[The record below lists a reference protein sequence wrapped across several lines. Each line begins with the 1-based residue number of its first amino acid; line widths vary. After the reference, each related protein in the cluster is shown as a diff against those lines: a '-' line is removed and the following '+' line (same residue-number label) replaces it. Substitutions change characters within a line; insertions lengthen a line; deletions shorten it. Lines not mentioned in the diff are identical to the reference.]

1 MQLSAYTDIA
11 VVLFTTA
18 KFCGFER
25 LSRAHA
31 LTFTHPC
38 MRLYSSQVLQLSHI
52 HHYTQSLEGSAA

>member
-52 HHYTQSLEGSAA
+52 HHCSL